1 VVTVAVLPQDGERL
15 ALAASQG
22 QISLVLRNPVDV
34 DMTQTAGIKL
44 TALMRGTGPEP
55 VLDKTQRRMVPAK
68 PQTTPLPVVPS
79 VYRVETIRAAKRAD
93 EVVR

>member
-1 VVTVAVLPQDGERL
+1 
-15 ALAASQG
+15 LAASQG

-34 DMTQTAGIKL
+34 DTTQTPGIKL
-44 TALMRGTGPEP
+44 TALMRGSGPEP

-68 PQTTPLPVVPS
+68 PPTPLPIVPS